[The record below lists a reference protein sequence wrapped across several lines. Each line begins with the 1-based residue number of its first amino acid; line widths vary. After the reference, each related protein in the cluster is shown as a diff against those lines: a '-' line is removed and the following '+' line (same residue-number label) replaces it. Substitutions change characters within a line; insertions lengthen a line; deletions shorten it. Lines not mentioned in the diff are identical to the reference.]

1 MVTRIMMRMSSSLV
15 AIAPRSPDTLT
26 PHVPA
31 APRVVLSN
39 ALA

>member
-1 MVTRIMMRMSSSLV
+1 MTWLMVMTNDMRMSSS
-15 AIAPRSPDTLT
+15 PRSPDTLT